1 MKVYVSAR
9 GGDPRQ
15 LHVLKRKTSQHLL
28 LKINIIGRQKNLR
41 LYHEFKTVQ
50 TL

>member
-1 MKVYVSAR
+1 MKVDVAAR

-15 LHVLKRKTSQHLL
+15 LHVLKQKTSKHF
-28 LKINIIGRQKNLR
+28 IGRPKNLR
-41 LYHEFKTVQ
+41 LYQEFKTVQ